1 MAMLWSTILA
11 PNCTQ
16 LLWKSNMIWLVDKY
30 SVVGKYSVASN
41 LLEWVEET
49 WKPRD
54 RTFSSKNISWFI
66 ASALSFNKYIH
77 IPEHHIWT
85 NSSTMDKTMAILSGK
100 KGPNPTLHQF
110 DIATLCSDDLS
121 FEYGMVAIQI
131 SGFLSLFSLLRYWRY
146 YNGWKH
152 PGLFQVNGSPCD
164 DGAEIVIAGTQK
176 PWRTAT
182 VCWHW

>member
-1 MAMLWSTILA
+1 MAVLWSTILA
-11 PNCTQ
+11 PNCSQ
-16 LLWKSNMIWLVDKY
+16 LLWKSNMIGKY

-54 RTFSSKNISWFI
+54 HTFSSKYISWFS
-66 ASALSFNKYIH
+66 ASAISFNKYIH

-121 FEYGMVAIQI
+121 LNTAWLPYKLVESFFTVM
-131 SGFLSLFSLLRYWRY
+131 LLRY
-146 YNGWKH
+146 YNGWKL

-182 VCWHW
+182 MRWHW